1 MKDEGICPG
10 NVPRFYF
17 DQSAS
22 RCLLFSYGGCG
33 GNTNNFLT
41 EESCIGSCG
50 GPRGALIHAIQRH
63 GETVV
68 TWHIRLSNNN
78 LNIISG
84 GIKPRKPICNLP
96 INRGSCQA
104 KLSRFYF
111 DAQDETC
118 KLFVFGGCQGDKE
131 CIVSLGHA
139 SCGALA
145 TIKILAITVKK
156 TV

>member
-1 MKDEGICPG
+1 MFSDQCSQVKDEGICPG

-63 GETVV
+63 GESVHFGKLRDQADVQFTVK
-68 TWHIRLSNNN
+68 
-78 LNIISG
+78 IS
-84 GIKPRKPICNLP
+84 
-96 INRGSCQA
+96 
-104 KLSRFYF
+104 
-111 DAQDETC
+111 
-118 KLFVFGGCQGDKE
+118 
-131 CIVSLGHA
+131 SLG
-139 SCGALA
+139 
-145 TIKILAITVKK
+145 KILGLYV
-156 TV
+156 